1 MRPITFAGMLMFVG
15 PNMALAFGFYEEGN
29 ETILVSAGSTEDM
42 IDEMLSF
49 ARVFGIHRWTDLAG
63 KTMQLRYTP
72 EGDYLIGNEAGT
84 GWVRVKKR
92 RIK

>member
-1 MRPITFAGMLMFVG
+1 
-15 PNMALAFGFYEEGN
+15 
-29 ETILVSAGSTEDM
+29 M
-42 IDEMLSF
+42 IDEMLNF
-49 ARVFGIHRWTDLAG
+49 ARVFGIHRWTELAG